1 MHIRTL
7 GLPFPVSSDGSDDKA
22 DTTEMRVFNP
32 LVQPFPRWYEF
43 NKRVK
48 LFPWWIRYNFG
59 ITKESILKDK
69 IIAISKSLWLGEVH
83 PNRIIRHAI
92 SEFSKNGVTLTA
104 KGLEKCD
111 ESTHDWD

>member
-7 GLPFPVSSDGSDDKA
+7 GLPFPVSSDESDDKA
-22 DTTEMRVFNP
+22 VTTEMPIFNP
-32 LVQPFPRWYEF
+32 LVQPSARWYEL

-48 LFPWWIRYNFG
+48 LFPWWMRYNFG

-69 IIAISKSLWLGEVH
+69 IIEISKSLRLEEVH

-92 SEFSKNGVTLTA
+92 SEFSKNGL
-104 KGLEKCD
+104 GSD
-111 ESTHDWD
+111 YI